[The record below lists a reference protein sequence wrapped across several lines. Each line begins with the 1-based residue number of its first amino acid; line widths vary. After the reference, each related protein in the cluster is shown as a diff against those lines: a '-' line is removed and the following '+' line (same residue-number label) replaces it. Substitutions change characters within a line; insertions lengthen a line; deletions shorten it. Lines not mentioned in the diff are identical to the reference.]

1 MNEDQGAAAAL
12 VDAVMAALRG
22 VPGLSQVSDGAPLQA
37 ADAHAIVEAGPE
49 IDWGH
54 KSGAGA
60 EIRFAMLVGCG
71 GEAPGRAR
79 MLLQRARIGAE
90 AIGPELGS
98 PAHWRLASLAMMRSR
113 VVRAPGGGWTGS
125 AEYRA
130 RMLRL

>member
-1 MNEDQGAAAAL
+1 MNEDQGAAGAL
-12 VDAVMAALRG
+12 VGAVVAALRG

-49 IDWGH
+49 TDWGH

-60 EIRFAMLVGCG
+60 EIRFALLIGCG

-79 MLLQRARIGAE
+79 GLLQRARAAVDALVLE
-90 AIGPELGS
+90 GPV
-98 PAHWRLASLAMMRSR
+98 WRLVSLTPMRAR
-113 VVRAPGGGWTGS
+113 VVRVPGGGWTGS

-130 RMLRL
+130 RLLRL